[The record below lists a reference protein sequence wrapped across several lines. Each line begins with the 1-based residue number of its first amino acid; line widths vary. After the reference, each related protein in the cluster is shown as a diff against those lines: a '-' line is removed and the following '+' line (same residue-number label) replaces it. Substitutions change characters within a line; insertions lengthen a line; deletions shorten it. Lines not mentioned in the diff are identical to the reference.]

1 MFIYDTRD
9 RFNAHLYRAG
19 SFKNFWNVPLAYIFV
34 SGKKHICSLFK
45 VTNPKSGW
53 RIRHTKSDGT
63 IIECAGRTQRDAVL
77 AMGEFIADEIAYE
90 QRWLDANTTV

>member
-1 MFIYDTRD
+1 MFIYDLRD
-9 RFNAHLYRAG
+9 RFNARLYRAG
-19 SFKNFWNVPLAYIFV
+19 SFKNFWNEPRAYIYIG
-34 SGKKHICSLFK
+34 GKTHLCLLTK
-45 VTNPKSGW
+45 VVNPKDGW

-90 QRWLDANTTV
+90 QRWLAANTTV